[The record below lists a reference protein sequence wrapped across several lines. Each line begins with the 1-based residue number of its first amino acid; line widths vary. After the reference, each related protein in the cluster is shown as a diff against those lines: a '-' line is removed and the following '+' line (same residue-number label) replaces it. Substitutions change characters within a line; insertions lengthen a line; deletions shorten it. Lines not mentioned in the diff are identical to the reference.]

1 MISVTRRSQLR
12 WLIPALAIVV
22 VVGLLLPT
30 LAGGWAPLLHYDCQQ
45 GQSPE
50 QTLYAWVPA
59 LMINSPYG
67 GQAFGNAT
75 VPPGPL
81 SVPGEGTIYGT
92 GEANGSAAWA
102 GFRAEIN
109 VSSAENQTVWGPG
122 QDARCTSPFYVSVRY
137 WGGAVLGGPL
147 LGEGNVSDSQEPTSL
162 GHWTYPGDV
171 NLTVSNGFYGN
182 NSPSISTCGRAIA
195 SNSASSSQF
204 EVRVPVTIGGSQY
217 NLPYVLPVQ
226 ETFHYWFP
234 ANFGTWQVDNL
245 SAPGGPGG
253 GWAFSYSPCP

>member
-1 MISVTRRSQLR
+1 MASNPLPGRLRRR
-12 WLIPALAIVV
+12 WAIVSV
-22 VVGLLLPT
+22 VAVAVIVVGLFTPT
-30 LAGGWAPLLHYDCQQ
+30 LLGGWAPLLHYECQQ

-50 QTLYAWVPA
+50 ATLYAWVPA

-67 GQAFGNAT
+67 GEGFGNGT

-81 SVPGEGTIYGT
+81 STPGLGTTYGT

-102 GFRAEIN
+102 GFRAESN
-109 VSSAENQTVWGPG
+109 VSSVQNLTVWGPG
-122 QDARCTSPFYVSVRY
+122 QHVRCASPFYVSVRY

-245 SAPGGPGG
+245 SDR
-253 GWAFSYSPCP
+253 